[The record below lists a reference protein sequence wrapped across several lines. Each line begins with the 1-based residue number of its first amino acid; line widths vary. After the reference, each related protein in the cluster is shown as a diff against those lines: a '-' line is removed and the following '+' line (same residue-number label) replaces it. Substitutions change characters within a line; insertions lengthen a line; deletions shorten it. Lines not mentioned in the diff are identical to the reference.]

1 LSLVGELFRI
11 RNERFAMHRIALL
24 ALLFTGGISSPAEIP
39 TPLTAAEIMAKVAVN
54 QDKAQALRKQYV
66 YEQRIVIATRKTN
79 GKLMR
84 RELASYA
91 VTPSDAKTTRKLNSL
106 EGRYWHKG
114 KYIEFQKEED
124 AERGNV
130 DGVIVSAFREDLGDS
145 NSKDGLDNDLFPL
158 TTDQQKKFRFELAGE
173 RIVAGRPAY
182 CINFSPPDGR
192 QYDWA
197 GEAWIDKQDFQ
208 PSHVATKLSRRLPIL
223 VRTMLGTDVP
233 GLGFNVEYRRFD
245 DGLWFP
251 VSFGTEFRV
260 RAVFLLN
267 RDISVSLENKHFER
281 AKVDS
286 SIQFAESK

>member
-1 LSLVGELFRI
+1 LSRVGELFRI

-24 ALLFTGGISSPAEIP
+24 ALMFTVGTSNAAEIP
-39 TPLTAAEIMAKVAVN
+39 TPLSAAEIMAKVAVN

-84 RELASYA
+84 RELASYE
-91 VTPSDAKTTRKLNSL
+91 VTPGDAKTTRKQNSL

-114 KYIEFQKEED
+114 KYIEFRKEED

-182 CINFSPPDGR
+182 CINFTPPDRR

-208 PSHVATKLSRRLPIL
+208 PIHVATKLSRRLPIL

-267 RDISVSLENKHFER
+267 RNISVSLENRHFER